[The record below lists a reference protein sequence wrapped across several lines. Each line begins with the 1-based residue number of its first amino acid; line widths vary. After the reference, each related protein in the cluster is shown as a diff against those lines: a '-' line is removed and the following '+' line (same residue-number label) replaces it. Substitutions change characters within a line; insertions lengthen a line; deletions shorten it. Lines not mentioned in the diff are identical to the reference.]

1 MNLVVYTTID
11 QTLVNSLNGLLNC
24 EIGGLDCRVYNIHVS
39 IVYTCI
45 TFLQCIGPCNL
56 FRSFRS
62 IFVYNIL
69 QLPKPHLRMVRKC
82 KLDKEQEMHFEPL
95 YLLLILKTTVY
106 SSLIN
111 TSQGRPI
118 Q

>member
-1 MNLVVYTTID
+1 
-11 QTLVNSLNGLLNC
+11 
-24 EIGGLDCRVYNIHVS
+24 
-39 IVYTCI
+39 
-45 TFLQCIGPCNL
+45 
-56 FRSFRS
+56 
-62 IFVYNIL
+62 
-69 QLPKPHLRMVRKC
+69 
-82 KLDKEQEMHFEPL
+82 MHFEPL